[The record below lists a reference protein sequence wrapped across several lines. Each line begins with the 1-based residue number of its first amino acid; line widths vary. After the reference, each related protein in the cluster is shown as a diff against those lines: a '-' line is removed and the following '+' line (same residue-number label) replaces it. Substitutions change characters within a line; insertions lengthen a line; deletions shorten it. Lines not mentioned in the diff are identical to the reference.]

1 MLRLGPDPRH
11 PHALAKLPGPGKS
24 PPESRRSLNIAQEP
38 VQPPPLPAVDYSRR
52 WYAMASVGMGIVVA
66 ALDGSIV
73 NVALPTL
80 VRAFDTDLASV
91 EWVVLAYLLATATLM
106 LSMGRLGDMLGKK
119 PVYITG
125 FIIFTIG
132 SVLCGLAPTIGVL
145 VMARVLQAVGAAMLM
160 ALGMAIVTEAFPPKD
175 RGAALGI
182 SGALVSVSIVLGPTL
197 GGILVGALSWHW
209 IFIVNLPIGILGTIM
224 AVRFIPATPPC
235 GRQRFDYPGA
245 ATLFIGLV
253 TLLLGLTLGQS
264 LGFLHPVIL
273 GLFTVAVVFVVL
285 FARVEIRSEQPM
297 VSLGLFRNSHINVNL
312 ITGLSV
318 FISTAAMSFLA
329 PFYLQGMLGYPPA
342 QAGLLMMMTPVAA
355 GILSPIS
362 GRLSDR
368 FGTRPIA
375 TAGLA
380 FLTLGFAAVTTLDAS
395 TTVLGYLVR
404 FLPVGIGIG
413 MFQSPNNS
421 AVMGEAPRSQLGV
434 VSGLLSLTR
443 TLGQLVGI
451 AIAGALWSSRTA
463 AQAGMEVAGGAP
475 ASPVTAQ
482 IAGLQDVF
490 VAIFVLMV
498 GALSLGVWALANQRH
513 VGEPGGEQ
521 AETAAG
527 LPIQPNEHR
536 LTR

>member
-1 MLRLGPDPRH
+1 
-11 PHALAKLPGPGKS
+11 
-24 PPESRRSLNIAQEP
+24 
-38 VQPPPLPAVDYSRR
+38 
-52 WYAMASVGMGIVVA
+52 
-66 ALDGSIV
+66 
-73 NVALPTL
+73 
-80 VRAFDTDLASV
+80 
-91 EWVVLAYLLATATLM
+91 
-106 LSMGRLGDMLGKK
+106 MLGKK

-125 FIIFTIG
+125 FVVFTIG

-175 RGAALGI
+175 RGTALGI
-182 SGALVSVSIVLGPTL
+182 SGSLVSVSIVLGPTL

-209 IFIVNLPIGILGTIM
+209 IFFVNLPIGILGAIM

-245 ATLFIGLV
+245 ATLFVGLV
-253 TLLLGLTLGQS
+253 TLLLGLTMGQS
-264 LGFLHPVIL
+264 LGFLDPVIL
-273 GLFTVAVVFVVL
+273 GLFAAAAVFVVL
-285 FARVEIRSEQPM
+285 FVMVEIRSEQPM
-297 VSLGLFRNSHINVNL
+297 VNLGLFRNSHINVNL
-312 ITGLSV
+312 ITAVSV
-318 FISTAAMSFLA
+318 FISMAGMSFLA

-368 FGTRPIA
+368 FGTRAIA

-380 FLTLGFAAVTTLDAS
+380 FLTVGFAAVTTLDAS
-395 TTVLGYLVR
+395 TTALGYLLR

-434 VSGLLSLTR
+434 VSGLLSLAR

-463 AQAGMEVAGGAP
+463 AQAGMDVVGGAP
-475 ASPVTAQ
+475 ASPAPAQ
-482 IAGLQDVF
+482 IAGLHDVF
-490 VAIFVLMV
+490 LAILVLMV
-498 GALSLGVWALANQRH
+498 AALCVGIWALASQH
-513 VGEPGGEQ
+513 HEGEPRGEG
-521 AETAAG
+521 AG
-527 LPIQPNEHR
+527 VTPG
-536 LTR
+536 